1 MKKITP
7 LINSLLLLTSFNF
20 SAPAQTYCAS
30 KGISTSHGYIKKV
43 SIETINNTSGNIGG
57 YTDFTSQSATL
68 QRGATYTIE
77 LTPGFVNGAAFFEYW
92 TVYIDYNQNGVFEAN
107 EVVAK
112 GHNAIRINKSFPIPS
127 TSLKG
132 ATRMRI
138 QMQEGSQETNPCAT
152 FNYGDVQDYT
162 VVITDNVMSSIG
174 INSDSKSSVTEK
186 RPADLRLFPNPAKGT
201 LTIGYTSNEDGHSQL
216 NIYDLSG
223 QRVMNIENPSGKG
236 LTYLTLNTSK
246 LIPGF
251 YLLEIINNGQRQHQ
265 KFLVTK

>member
-1 MKKITP
+1 MKTITP

-20 SAPAQTYCAS
+20 SAIAQTYCTS

-43 SIETINNTSGNIGG
+43 SMETINNTTGNIGG

-77 LTPGFVNGAAFFEYW
+77 LTPGFISGAAFFEYW

-132 ATRMRI
+132 ATGMRI
-138 QMQEGSQETNPCAT
+138 QMQEGAQETNPCANY
-152 FNYGDVQDYT
+152 NYGDVQDYT
-162 VVITDNVMSSIG
+162 VILADNVMSSIG
-174 INSDSKSSVTEK
+174 INSDFKNSITDKRVT
-186 RPADLRLFPNPAKGT
+186 DLKLFPNPANES
-201 LTIGYTSNEDGHSQL
+201 LTVGYTSNEDGHSQV
-216 NIYDLSG
+216 NIYNLTG
-223 QRVMNIENPSGKG
+223 QKVMNIENPSGKG
-236 LTYLTLNTSK
+236 LTYFTINTSK
-246 LIPGF
+246 LTPGF
-251 YLLEIINNGQRQHQ
+251 YILEINNNGQTQHQ
-265 KFLVTK
+265 KFLVAK